1 MYLEEF
7 KRYFQKIYSKY
18 GSISW
23 EKFMKEIEK
32 YYLPEDNGQSYLIEL
47 KALEKVLKSQ
57 YNITLSASKRELF
70 INVNSKVV
78 DGK

>member
-1 MYLEEF
+1 
-7 KRYFQKIYSKY
+7 
-18 GSISW
+18 
-23 EKFMKEIEK
+23 MKEIEK